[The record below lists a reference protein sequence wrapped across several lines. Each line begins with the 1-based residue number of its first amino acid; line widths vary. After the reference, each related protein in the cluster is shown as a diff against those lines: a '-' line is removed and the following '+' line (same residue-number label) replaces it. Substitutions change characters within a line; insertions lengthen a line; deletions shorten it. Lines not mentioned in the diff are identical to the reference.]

1 MTISI
6 SINRSG
12 PKWAGQPAGAE
23 YAVPEIEGATVLET
37 LTYIYEYIDSTLAFR
52 PGCRF
57 DMCGLCAVE
66 VNGKPVMACITRIKD
81 GMKIAPLQR
90 LPVVR
95 DLVIDRVRFF
105 EALREL
111 DIYIPEQEERS
122 EPQVIRT
129 AEAHLKLLKC
139 VECLACNSVC
149 TNYDFEQNPLA
160 GPYVFV
166 KLAQLHFDPRDRI
179 DRREQAKRL
188 GVDGCGECRKCYC
201 IHGINIR
208 KHAIEVL
215 SAK

>member
-12 PKWAGQPAGAE
+12 SNWVE
-23 YAVPEIEGATVLET
+23 YTVPEIEGATVLET
-37 LTYIYEYIDSTLAFR
+37 LTYIYENMDSTLAFR

-57 DMCGLCAVE
+57 DMCGICAVE
-66 VNGKPVMACITRIKD
+66 VNGKPVMACITKIKD
-81 GMKIAPLQR
+81 GMKVAPLR
-90 LPVVR
+90 GLPVVR

-111 DIYIPEQEERS
+111 DIFIPEQQEQS
-122 EPQVIRT
+122 EPQIIRQT
-129 AEAHLKLLKC
+129 EAHVKLLEC

-149 TNYDFEQNPLA
+149 TNYDFEKNPLA

-166 KLAQLHFDPRDRI
+166 KLAQLHFDPRNLI

-188 GVDGCGECRKCYC
+188 GVDKCAECGKCYC
-201 IHGINIR
+201 IRGINIR
-208 KHAIEVL
+208 KHAIDVL
-215 SAK
+215 ISR